1 MDIWAVCG
9 TNAWGM
15 RTKQTK
21 NSTILSIENNG
32 VGFWSW
38 KFIYQFYEHTPAA
51 TDVDHPSCWDTP
63 SRMPIFSH
71 FRTHTSP
78 TLLVY
83 THNYFKPNFY
93 LPRLFFFL
101 HLHKI
106 LIPATEL
113 PAGLRIALSAKSCQ
127 GAEVMLHMG
136 GRLGPQ
142 GDSPEQLWLPPSA
155 S

>member
-1 MDIWAVCG
+1 MNTHQQLLMWITPHAGIPPLGCPSSHTSG
-9 TNAWGM
+9 LIQALPCLFTL
-15 RTKQTK
+15 T
-21 NSTILSIENNG
+21 TILN
-32 VGFWSW
+32 
-38 KFIYQFYEHTPAA
+38 Q
-51 TDVDHPSCWDTP
+51 
-63 SRMPIFSH
+63 IF
-71 FRTHTSP
+71 T
-78 TLLVY
+78 
-83 THNYFKPNFY
+83 Y
-93 LPRLFFFL
+93 LGFFFL